1 MYIHMCVDHYH
12 YHNIIIGIGMT
23 LGSASREQMEKY
35 TQPWDQEVFWRRH
48 HRGGFFFILAILI
61 IIIVVT
67 NVILIVMIVT
77 IFSRQ

>member
-23 LGSASREQMEKY
+23 LGSASREQMKKY